1 MADPTISERQAQL
14 EQKVLDLGVTPTW
27 MRERERARGDV
38 QPRGLGEIS
47 RPLILRWST
56 LYPLLLEATEVIT
69 MGEDATRRA
78 FGGYQIVMPEE
89 KAVAHRH
96 AFSAVRFAVQGD
108 GLGYTTSNGEQMFME
123 PGDFLVQP
131 SMCWHDHGNL
141 GKEPVVWMDFL
152 DIDLLM
158 PLEIGLNENWTD
170 GDVQPVTHT
179 EGYYGESY
187 GKVRPARLI
196 GAQLASIED
205 SPPMTYKW
213 RDTLPVLE
221 RMAAEG
227 EHDPYDG
234 VLLEYAN
241 PVTGGPTLPTLC
253 ARVQLLAPGEE
264 TLPHRHTGFVRYDV
278 VQGSGITTLD
288 LEDTTEL
295 DWGVR
300 DIFRVPSWRWHR
312 HKNLSATEPAIL
324 FSISYSP
331 MAQTLGLYREEKGPA
346 GT

>member
-1 MADPTISERQAQL
+1 MADASISERKARREAKIQ
-14 EQKVLDLGVTPTW
+14 ELGVPPFW
-27 MRERERARGDV
+27 LRSRSEGRRDPEEAA
-38 QPRGLGEIS
+38 

-56 LYPLLLEATEVIT
+56 LYPLLLEAGEVVT
-69 MGEDATRRA
+69 MGEEAYRRA

-89 KAVAHRH
+89 RAVAHRH
-96 AFSAVRFAVQGD
+96 AASAVRFVVKGD

-131 SMCWHDHGNL
+131 SMTWHDHGNL

-152 DIDLLM
+152 DVALLGPM
-158 PLEIGLNENWTD
+158 EAMYRDDWPD
-170 GDVQPVTHT
+170 GDLQPVIHP
-179 EGYYGESY
+179 EGFHAEFYGS
-187 GKVRPARLI
+187 VRPARLI
-196 GAQLASIED
+196 GAQLSSIQD
-205 SPPMTYKW
+205 SPPVTYKW
-213 RDTLPVLE
+213 QETLPALE
-221 RMAAEG
+221 RMAAVG

-234 VLLEYAN
+234 VLMEYAN
-241 PVTGGPTLPTLC
+241 PVTGGHTLPTMC

-264 TLPHRHTGFVRYDV
+264 TLPHRHTGFVRYNC
-278 VQGSGITTLD
+278 VQGKGITTLD

-295 DWGVR
+295 DWEPR

-331 MAQTLGLYREEKGPA
+331 VAEALGLYREEQGPPT
-346 GT
+346 G